1 MPRIDTDK
9 LLTITNAAK
18 VAGVSRFWM
27 SRQAKAGQIAAVCI
41 DGVWFVDRAAAA
53 AFVRDPSRGRPRTA
67 SRG

>member
-1 MPRIDTDK
+1 MTRIDIDK

-27 SRQAKAGQIAAVCI
+27 TQQVKNGKMASVTI
-41 DGVWFVDRAAAA
+41 DGVRFVFRDAAE
-53 AFVRDPSRGRPRTA
+53 AFVRDPSRGRPRGE